1 MSAKIGI
8 LGEGTTA
15 TAGST
20 TGYTVP
26 ADKAA
31 RIRIKFQFEAGTTSD
46 SRIRV
51 RIGSPGSENQMGWTW
66 TTNLDLWT
74 GLDPADDVTVT
85 GAGVRTHLN
94 MGDTLVGTANVNFA
108 PCYPL
113 MADYY
118 LSTGD
123 TVIYQ
128 IVSNAFDDVLFQVI
142 GVEDDA

>member
-1 MSAKIGI
+1 
-8 LGEGTTA
+8 
-15 TAGST
+15 
-20 TGYTVP
+20 
-26 ADKAA
+26 
-31 RIRIKFQFEAGTTSD
+31 
-46 SRIRV
+46 
-51 RIGSPGSENQMGWTW
+51 
-66 TTNLDLWT
+66 
-74 GLDPADDVTVT
+74 
-85 GAGVRTHLN
+85 
-94 MGDTLVGTANVNFA
+94 NVNFA